1 MQQRPNFV
9 LITAVTV
16 LTLIGLV
23 MIYSTAAMSILIRQL
38 IWLGIAI
45 AFMSIFSRISPRIW
59 SNLAPFF
66 YIMVIVLLILVLFN
80 HDVYPRRWF
89 KLGIMSLQPS
99 ELTKLACILFLASY
113 LATRKK
119 LARFSD
125 ILIPLA
131 IVTLPALLIILEPD
145 LGASQIFFVILIVML
160 YWAGLPAPKI
170 FIFFSPIVSAAASF
184 SIYVWVVYFALLAMF
199 LYYRKNLSD
208 LIYGLVSNFLAG
220 LIMPLV
226 WNSLR
231 EYQQQRIL
239 SFFSPWVDPRGM
251 SWQIIQSK
259 IAIGSGRIIGKGFL
273 SGTQKKLEFLPER
286 HTDFIFSCLGEEF
299 GLIGIILTLIGFAF
313 LFYRLLVLTKETKNK
328 FASLVVVGV
337 LAWLGYQTFLNIGMT
352 MGLFPITGVPLP
364 FMSYGGSSLLACF
377 MAIGICLAISRSRF
391 NY

>member
-45 AFMSIFSRISPRIW
+45 AFMFIFSRISPRIW

-170 FIFFSPIVSAAASF
+170 FIFFSPIISAAASF

>member
-45 AFMSIFSRISPRIW
+45 AFMFIFSRISPRIW

>member
-170 FIFFSPIVSAAASF
+170 FIFFSPIISAAASF